1 MASSS
6 SSALNAQYVA
16 EIQEVTTSNMIGI
29 VVPALLLYD
38 VILTS
43 GQKYRYIW
51 QSSKSRFSRIIY
63 VWNSC
68 TSLAWLVTV
77 IEMLNLIGP
86 ALFTT
91 LRIYALSK
99 KNKILGGLALAL
111 SMAPFLLNTGIV
123 YHNIPINLPAPVNCQ
138 IISTASTSLDIGSQ
152 YSDSL
157 AVAVTWRETRA
168 AIQRRT
174 GTLDRPSLEQVMWE
188 NGIIYFLFVP
198 HAVIAVPPE
207 NQASYVVVFIDPI
220 SSILN
225 GRFLLA
231 LHETNARLEGATD
244 TSGVSSLCFNTRGG
258 GDSRAGSSELP
269 ELLGVIGGSICSF
282 HNDDEDLQCLEFA
295 PPQEELQAE
304 PEGEAV
310 ELQGG
315 VSGGQLT

>member
-43 GQKYRYIW
+43 GQEYRYIW

-63 VWNSC
+63 VWNRYMYLLGAILG
-68 TSLAWLVTV
+68 LAGIPPLSDPV
-77 IEMLNLIGP
+77 M
-86 ALFTT
+86 FTT

-138 IISTASTSLDIGSQ
+138 IISTASTSLDIGI
-152 YSDSL
+152 L
-157 AVAVTWRETRA
+157 VTLNAVDMTF
-168 AIQRRT
+168 AI
-174 GTLDRPSLEQVMWE
+174 LS
-188 NGIIYFLFVP
+188 
-198 HAVIAVPPE
+198 IAVPPE

-244 TSGVSSLCFNTRGG
+244 TSGVSSLCFNTRSG

-315 VSGGQLT
+315 VSGGQLA